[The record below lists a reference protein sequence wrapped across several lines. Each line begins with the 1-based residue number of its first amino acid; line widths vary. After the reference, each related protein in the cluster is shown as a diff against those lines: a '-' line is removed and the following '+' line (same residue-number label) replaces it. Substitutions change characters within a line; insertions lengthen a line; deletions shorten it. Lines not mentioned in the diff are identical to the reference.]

1 MQITIQTTPEDHR
14 IARLATF
21 AIGLSVMEAVI
32 PSPLPGIKPGLAN
45 IVTLLVLERF
55 GLRAAVWVSLLR
67 VVAGSLIL
75 GTFLSPSF
83 VLSFSGAAASLA
95 ALALARHLPR
105 SWFGAV
111 SLSIIAAFVHIAG
124 QMAVVYLWLIPHAGI
139 LYLAP
144 IFAAAALLFG
154 TVNGLITARILAE
167 GENPNSKQA
176 PFRVCCSASAE
187 YNHGE
192 DPCDLSFA
200 SSPGTRKECPRRE
213 RQQSC

>member
-1 MQITIQTTPEDHR
+1 MQVSIQTTPEDHR
-14 IARLATF
+14 IARLAAF
-21 AIGLSVMEAVI
+21 AIGLSVAEAVI

-55 GLRAAVWVSLLR
+55 GLSAAIWVSLLR

-83 VLSFSGAAASLA
+83 VLSLAGAAASLA
-95 ALALARHLPR
+95 ALALARHLPK

-111 SLSIIAAFVHIAG
+111 SLSILAAFVHIAG

-154 TVNGLITARILAE
+154 AVNGLITARLLADNE
-167 GENPNSKQA
+167 GA
-176 PFRVCCSASAE
+176 LSAQTALQRS
-187 YNHGE
+187 
-192 DPCDLSFA
+192 
-200 SSPGTRKECPRRE
+200 
-213 RQQSC
+213 

>member
-1 MQITIQTTPEDHR
+1 MRINIQTTAEDHR
-14 IARLATF
+14 IAKLAAF
-21 AIGLSVMEAVI
+21 AIGLSLVEAAI

-55 GLRAAVWVSLLR
+55 GLRAAIWVSLLR

-83 VLSFSGAAASLA
+83 VLSFSGAALSLA
-95 ALALARHLPR
+95 TLALARHLPK

-111 SLSIIAAFVHIAG
+111 SLSILAAFAHIAA

-144 IFAAAALLFG
+144 VFAAAALLFG
-154 TVNGLITARILAE
+154 TVNGLAAARLLAE
-167 GENPNSKQA
+167 NDPAIPACA
-176 PFRVCCSASAE
+176 PR
-187 YNHGE
+187 
-192 DPCDLSFA
+192 L
-200 SSPGTRKECPRRE
+200 
-213 RQQSC
+213 QS

>member
-1 MQITIQTTPEDHR
+1 MQIHIQTTPEDHR
-14 IARLATF
+14 IARLAAF
-21 AIGLSVMEAVI
+21 AIGLSVAEAVI

-83 VLSFSGAAASLA
+83 VLSLSGAAASLA
-95 ALALARHLPR
+95 ALALARHLPK

-154 TVNGLITARILAE
+154 TVNGLISARLLADDE
-167 GENPNSKQA
+167 GA
-176 PFRVCCSASAE
+176 LSART
-187 YNHGE
+187 
-192 DPCDLSFA
+192 PL
-200 SSPGTRKECPRRE
+200 PQP
-213 RQQSC
+213 

>member
-1 MQITIQTTPEDHR
+1 MTGSTINIQTTPEDHR
-14 IARLATF
+14 IARLAAF

-55 GLRAAVWVSLLR
+55 GLAAAVWVTLLR

-105 SWFGAV
+105 SWFGAI

-154 TVNGLITARILAE
+154 TVNGLIAAKLLAE
-167 GENPNSKQA
+167 GENPAAARTPLPQ
-176 PFRVCCSASAE
+176 P
-187 YNHGE
+187 
-192 DPCDLSFA
+192 
-200 SSPGTRKECPRRE
+200 
-213 RQQSC
+213 

>member
-1 MQITIQTTPEDHR
+1 MARSVINIQTTPEDHR
-14 IARLATF
+14 IARLAAF

-55 GLRAAVWVSLLR
+55 GLSAAVWVSLLR

-83 VLSFSGAAASLA
+83 ALSLSGSAASLA

-105 SWFGAV
+105 SWFGAI

-124 QMAVVYLWLIPHAGI
+124 QMTVVYLWLIPHAGI

-154 TVNGLITARILAE
+154 AVNGLITAELLAE
-167 GENPNSKQA
+167 GEKPAHALTPQ
-176 PFRVCCSASAE
+176 PQ
-187 YNHGE
+187 
-192 DPCDLSFA
+192 P
-200 SSPGTRKECPRRE
+200 
-213 RQQSC
+213 